1 MESCLEQTITGVDQ
15 IKIVELKYGLTDT
28 DADHPSEP
36 SKDDTIWLFLLLNKD
51 SAHTSPTLWL

>member
-36 SKDDTIWLFLLLNKD
+36 SKDDTI
-51 SAHTSPTLWL
+51 